1 MKEIGMRFNPRS
13 RLRRHSASV
22 VALTVGALV
31 LMACG
36 GSSNTPGTAVSKTIV
51 LIPKQTSDP
60 FFTDANNGAKE
71 AAAELG
77 YTIEFVG
84 PNTADAAGQV
94 TTITTEIQKHPAAIT
109 ISGDDPNAVAPALK
123 QAMAAGIL
131 VSAFNADV
139 AKDARKF
146 FISQASDELIAEG
159 IVDTMAAQTND
170 KGHFL
175 LVTSTATAAN
185 QNTWIS
191 QMKPYIASKH
201 PNMIIDQILPGNDD
215 PATVLQVVTT
225 YLAAHKASTTGV
237 WVIGGGMS
245 AAVKA
250 EQQLGIDPHAM
261 PVAGLCIPSD
271 VKAAIHAGTIKNCV
285 LWSPADTAY
294 ANVYA
299 IDAYIKGKFQ
309 ADGSLPAGRLGTL
322 TVTGGTVNVG
332 KPVTFTV
339 DNIDQFHF

>member
-1 MKEIGMRFNPRS
+1 MTTMRGSGLFRNR
-13 RLRRHSASV
+13 
-22 VALTVGALV
+22 GARMMAISLLAV
-31 LMACG
+31 LAAGC
-36 GSSNTPGTAVSKTIV
+36 GSSTGGTSTSGTSKVIV

-60 FFTDANNGAKE
+60 FFTDAYNGAKE
-71 AAAELG
+71 AAAALG
-77 YTIEFVG
+77 YTISYVG
-84 PNTADAAGQV
+84 PSTADAAGQV
-94 TTITTEIQKHPAAIT
+94 TTIENSIQKKPAAIT
-109 ISGDDPNAVAPALK
+109 ISGDDPDAVAPALK
-123 QAMAAGIL
+123 RAMAAGIV

-146 FISQASDELIAEG
+146 FISQASDELIAQG
-159 IVDTMAAQTND
+159 IVDTMAAQVND

-185 QNTWIS
+185 QNTWIAF
-191 QMKPYIASKH
+191 MKPYITSKH
-201 PNMIIDQILPGNDD
+201 PNMIIDQIIPGNDD
-215 PATVLQVVTT
+215 PATVLNVVST
-225 YLAAHKASTTGV
+225 YLAAHKSSTTGV

-271 VKAAIHAGTIKNCV
+271 VKAAIHAGLIKNCV

-299 IDAYIKGKFQ
+299 IDAYIKGTFPKG
-309 ADGSLPAGRLGTL
+309 DGTL
-322 TVTGGTVNVG
+322 AAGKLGNLSVTGNVVNVG
-332 KPVTFTV
+332 KPVTFTA